1 MTDLLNLH
9 GKQTVA
15 NLQMS
20 FSGTTETP
28 RSEEVGDEPKDG
40 VRLDLDLRP
49 ADDLGDGRKQQN
61 GYHRAP
67 KIFSQVLASR
77 GDRAGDDEEGNDEE
91 EEEDDRIRRRGRRE
105 AISRKYRS
113 TLSYPL
119 PDSFPHIFRELKE
132 GAAVMTSLSTDAA
145 LSARLKSLRSTVTRL
160 IGVEEREALSNELAE
175 MADEYHE
182 GWSSGSDSG
191 EDD

>member
-20 FSGTTETP
+20 FSSVSETP

-40 VRLDLDLRP
+40 LRLDLDLRP

-77 GDRAGDDEEGNDEE
+77 GEHAGDDDGDEGDSN
-91 EEEDDRIRRRGRRE
+91 EEDDRIRRRGQRE
-105 AISRKYRS
+105 AISRKFGPSPLNLLLSLQLRQWKL
-113 TLSYPL
+113 TLPETQIPIHAEL
-119 PDSFPHIFRELKE
+119 PAP
-132 GAAVMTSLSTDAA
+132 
-145 LSARLKSLRSTVTRL
+145 
-160 IGVEEREALSNELAE
+160 
-175 MADEYHE
+175 
-182 GWSSGSDSG
+182 
-191 EDD
+191 

>member
-1 MTDLLNLH
+1 MTDMLNLH

-20 FSGTTETP
+20 FSGTSETP

-40 VRLDLDLRP
+40 LRLDLDLRP

-77 GDRAGDDEEGNDEE
+77 GERAGDDDKEGDSD
-91 EEEDDRIRRRGRRE
+91 EEDDRIHRRGQRE
-105 AISRKYRS
+105 AISKRFVPRS
-113 TLSYPL
+113 PHTFL
-119 PDSFPHIFRELKE
+119 PWNTKSRRAE
-132 GAAVMTSLSTDAA
+132 TD
-145 LSARLKSLRSTVTRL
+145 L
-160 IGVEEREALSNELAE
+160 IPNTDTGQR
-175 MADEYHE
+175 
-182 GWSSGSDSG
+182 
-191 EDD
+191 

>member
-20 FSGTTETP
+20 FSAFSETP

-40 VRLDLDLRP
+40 LRLDLDLRP

-77 GDRAGDDEEGNDEE
+77 GERAGDDGDDGGDSD
-91 EEEDDRIRRRGRRE
+91 EEDDRIRRRGQRE
-105 AISRKYRS
+105 AISRKFGPPPPS
-113 TLSYPL
+113 
-119 PDSFPHIFRELKE
+119 SFQSS
-132 GAAVMTSLSTDAA
+132 SLVSVENVETDH
-145 LSARLKSLRSTVTRL
+145 T
-160 IGVEEREALSNELAE
+160 
-175 MADEYHE
+175 
-182 GWSSGSDSG
+182 
-191 EDD
+191 

>member
-1 MTDLLNLH
+1 MTDMLNLH

-20 FSGTTETP
+20 FSGTSETP

-40 VRLDLDLRP
+40 LRLDLDLRP

-77 GDRAGDDEEGNDEE
+77 GERAGDNDGEEGDSD
-91 EEEDDRIRRRGRRE
+91 EEDDRIRRRRPRE
-105 AISRKYRS
+105 AISRRFVPR
-113 TLSYPL
+113 LPL
-119 PDSFPHIFRELKE
+119 TPSFPGTHRSRGWE
-132 GAAVMTSLSTDAA
+132 TD
-145 LSARLKSLRSTVTRL
+145 LTPNTDTGQR
-160 IGVEEREALSNELAE
+160 
-175 MADEYHE
+175 
-182 GWSSGSDSG
+182 
-191 EDD
+191 

>member
-1 MTDLLNLH
+1 MTDMLNLH

-20 FSGTTETP
+20 FSGASETP

-40 VRLDLDLRP
+40 LRLDLDLRP

-77 GDRAGDDEEGNDEE
+77 GERAGDDDNEEGDSD
-91 EEEDDRIRRRGRRE
+91 EEDDRIRRRGQRE
-105 AISRKYRS
+105 AISRKLVPR
-113 TLSYPL
+113 LPL
-119 PDSFPHIFRELKE
+119 TPSFPGTQIKMLE
-132 GAAVMTSLSTDAA
+132 TD
-145 LSARLKSLRSTVTRL
+145 LTPNIDTGQS
-160 IGVEEREALSNELAE
+160 
-175 MADEYHE
+175 
-182 GWSSGSDSG
+182 
-191 EDD
+191 